1 MHYVRILICAAVA
14 VLIAQAAASYFPA
27 PVVQY
32 AILFVAVVAVAAMCR
47 PWYDP
52 ENARAEMA
60 RRRSAAARKGHCRP
74 PAGER
79 GPRAREHAP
88 ARNARGDARSGAAE
102 LGIIRSAEF
111 RESRAAVRDYVPAP
125 MRVSSTVV

>member
-32 AILFVAVVAVAAMCR
+32 AVLFVAVVAVATMCR

-60 RRRSAAARKGHCRP
+60 DADRRRLEKDIAALREANEVLERENTRLREALAETHDSALL
-74 PAGER
+74 
-79 GPRAREHAP
+79 
-88 ARNARGDARSGAAE
+88 NSD
-102 LGIIRSAEF
+102 
-111 RESRAAVRDYVPAP
+111 
-125 MRVSSTVV
+125 